1 MKIFTRILL
10 AFVCLFAALACYAF
24 GVPAGGAAF
33 VVLGLL
39 LEGVF
44 GTLLVK
50 RRKVAEH

>member
-1 MKIFTRILL
+1 MNTFTRILL
-10 AFVCLFAALACYAF
+10 ALLCLFAALACYTF

-50 RRKVAEH
+50 RRKVAGH